1 MSRPPA
7 EASLG
12 EWAGGSR
19 AQLSEGLVMLPK
31 PGLQELIRQVV
42 SSDDPHN
49 LGKEKT
55 PESPERTTHIRTCVK
70 RTVSVDVPQ
79 DVDTERTGSGQ
90 G

>member
-12 EWAGGSR
+12 EWAGGSQ

-49 LGKEKT
+49 LGKENT
-55 PESPERTTHIRTCVK
+55 PESLGGHPHKDMHEQNGLSMYSRM
-70 RTVSVDVPQ
+70 
-79 DVDTERTGSGQ
+79 
-90 G
+90 